1 MSIIT
6 KVNADHIRNKFTP
19 DVARGALDLLARA
32 QTAQTRYMNRA
43 REIDASTLLTPQGK
57 ALEKDKAWKEF
68 EAELAKLRKEANGY
82 EANIVQMREKQ
93 LKAIDKEMTVAQA
106 LVRELRAREIR
117 DLVRGDVNED
127 LRAMQMY
134 EEAIENGDEEMA
146 DALENSPIPILS
158 ADVLRRGIQRRMEK
172 ADPEL
177 AQKIDELEQAHA
189 SVTTTLNELMRE
201 AAAATS
207 YQPAVPITVNGKQ
220 MPVEEMH

>member
-43 REIDASTLLTPQGK
+43 REIDASTLLTPRGK

-82 EANIVQMREKQ
+82 EANIAQMREKQ

-134 EEAIENGDEEMA
+134 EEAIENGDEEIA
-146 DALENSPIPILS
+146 DALENSPIPVLS

-201 AAAATS
+201 AATATS

-220 MPVEEMH
+220 VSVEEMH

>member
-32 QTAQTRYMNRA
+32 QTAQSKYLSRA

-57 ALEKDKAWKEF
+57 ALDKDKAWKEF
-68 EAELAKLRKEANGY
+68 ETELAKLRKEANGY
-82 EANIVQMREKQ
+82 EANIAQMREKQ

-146 DALENSPIPILS
+146 DALENAPIPILS

-201 AAAATS
+201 AATATS

-220 MPVEEMH
+220 MTVEEMH